1 MEFLNKSNTDLI
13 SSDVIVT
20 EKIFNNETVNENILL
35 GVFFI
40 SLSLSMFPMM
50 AKNHQ
55 TPQKI
60 AKSAN
65 IKTFLQSLPFNGISK
80 LVMTGIS
87 IILTVIISSANEME
101 TKSLQCILHVT
112 IYISFSISVRHSHL
126 LQS

>member
-1 MEFLNKSNTDLI
+1 
-13 SSDVIVT
+13 
-20 EKIFNNETVNENILL
+20 
-35 GVFFI
+35 
-40 SLSLSMFPMM
+40 M

-112 IYISFSISVRHSHL
+112 IYISFSISGL
-126 LQS
+126 LDILIFYSPEDIIPKQSDSLSLVINVIRQLHVKTTKQNNKTYQPYNYCG